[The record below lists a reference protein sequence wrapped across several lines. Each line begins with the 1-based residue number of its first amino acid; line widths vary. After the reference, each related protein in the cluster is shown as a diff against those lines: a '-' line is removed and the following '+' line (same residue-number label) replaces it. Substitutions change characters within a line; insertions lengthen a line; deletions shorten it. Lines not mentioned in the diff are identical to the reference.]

1 MTVNAIPVM
10 RKLPLIVFC
19 ATVMC
24 SLCLGIHS
32 YRRTER
38 LIAADVNQAL
48 VTTLGLM
55 RSDVV
60 SADTIR
66 CYRSHLTIAALRDT
80 ACIALRTTRRKDRV
94 VTEMVADAN
103 CGFATTYALSDQRAS
118 ATLLAL
124 GLLWLMASSWYMRR
138 GRHAP
143 VAAGLTYGGLTLAD
157 DHFVS
162 AAHTPVRLT
171 PMQHRLLVL
180 FMQAEGHTLT
190 KQDICN
196 HLWPKKPDASDTLYT
211 LIRRLKPVIE
221 ANSRLRITCD
231 RGRSYSL
238 TLR

>member
-1 MTVNAIPVM
+1 MK
-10 RKLPLIVFC
+10 RLPIIVFC
-19 ATVMC
+19 ATLVC
-24 SLCLGIHS
+24 SLCMGIHS
-32 YRRTER
+32 YRCTER
-38 LIAADVNQAL
+38 LIAADVQQAL
-48 VTTLGLM
+48 TTTLGQM
-55 RSDVV
+55 RADVV

-103 CGFATTYALSDQRAS
+103 CDFATIYALSDQRAS

-124 GLLWLMASSWYMRR
+124 GLLWLMVSSWYMRR
-138 GRHAP
+138 NRLASI
-143 VAAGLTYGGLTLAD
+143 AAGLTYGGLTLVN
-157 DHFVS
+157 DHFIG
-162 AAHTPVRLT
+162 AAATPVRLT

-180 FMQAEGHTLT
+180 FLQAEGHRLT
-190 KQDICN
+190 KQDICDQ
-196 HLWPKKPDASDTLYT
+196 LWPKKPDASDTLYT

-221 ANSRLRITCD
+221 ANSRLRIACD

>member
-1 MTVNAIPVM
+1 MK
-10 RKLPLIVFC
+10 RLPIIVFC
-19 ATVMC
+19 ATLVC
-24 SLCLGIHS
+24 SLCMGIHS
-32 YRRTER
+32 YRCTER
-38 LIAADVNQAL
+38 LIAADVQQAL
-48 VTTLGLM
+48 TTTLGQM
-55 RSDVV
+55 RADVV

-103 CGFATTYALSDQRAS
+103 CDFATIYALSDQRAS

-124 GLLWLMASSWYMRR
+124 GLLWLMVSSWYMRR
-138 GRHAP
+138 NRLAP
-143 VAAGLTYGGLTLAD
+143 IAAGLTYGGLTLVN
-157 DHFVS
+157 DHFIS
-162 AAHTPVRLT
+162 AAATPVRLT

-180 FMQAEGHTLT
+180 FMQAEGHRLT
-190 KQDICN
+190 KQDICDQ
-196 HLWPKKPDASDTLYT
+196 LWPKKPDASDTLYT

-221 ANSRLRITCD
+221 ANSRLRIACD

>member
-1 MTVNAIPVM
+1 MK
-10 RKLPLIVFC
+10 RLPIIVFC
-19 ATVMC
+19 ATLMC
-24 SLCLGIHS
+24 SLCMGIHS
-32 YRRTER
+32 YRCTQR
-38 LIAADVNQAL
+38 LIAADVQQAL
-48 VTTLGLM
+48 TTTLGQM
-55 RSDVV
+55 RADVV

-103 CGFATTYALSDQRAS
+103 CDFATIYALSDQQAS

-124 GLLWLMASSWYMRR
+124 GLLWLMASTWYMRR
-138 GRHAP
+138 NRPAQA
-143 VAAGLTYGGLTLAD
+143 AAGLTYGGLTLIN
-157 DHFVS
+157 DHFIG
-162 AAHTPVRLT
+162 AEATPVRLT

-180 FMQAEGHTLT
+180 FMQAEGHTLS

-196 HLWPKKPDASDTLYT
+196 QLWPKKPDASDTLYT

-221 ANSRLRITCD
+221 ANSRLRIICD

-238 TLR
+238 TFR